1 MIHFA
6 SQEEYDVDLI
16 QGGPLYSLLV
26 KSKLAQPGISGIVL
40 RACGFIAV
48 TFVPLVILTL
58 SAGNDTSAHLN
69 SLLFQDIPD
78 FIRFIF
84 VGPLLLV
91 AEPIIQP
98 WLTHVVR
105 YFTKANLISDDEI
118 PKFNRQITLAVQAR
132 DSILVEIIMLA
143 LAFGSSIA
151 GWTPNPQLD
160 SGSWHQTNGQLTSA
174 GMWFQ
179 YVSMPLMRFLWLR
192 WLWRYTIWSSLLAR
206 IAALRLQLVPTHPDL
221 MAGLAFVSAGHSK
234 LGILA
239 FAASA
244 QLAAN
249 IAQQI
254 LFQGDKLGEFKF
266 AIFSDICGLVLIN
279 LLPLLVFTTKLAD
292 CKRIGLYEYGILA
305 KKYVDDFANRW
316 IYEKTEN
323 KHEFLGHAD
332 ISGLA
337 DLGQG
342 FSNVRNMQLVAF
354 DKNTVLAFAL
364 AAAMP
369 FTPLLLTIY
378 PFDQLVEQVVRH
390 VL

>member
-1 MIHFA
+1 MINFA
-6 SQEEYDVDLI
+6 PREEYDVDLI
-16 QGGPLYSLLV
+16 RGGPLYSFLV
-26 KSKLAQPGISGIVL
+26 KAKLARPGISGIIL
-40 RACGFIAV
+40 RISGFLLF
-48 TFVPLVILTL
+48 TFLPLVLLTL
-58 SAGNDTSAHLN
+58 YAGNHATANLN
-69 SLLFQDIPD
+69 ALLWQDIPD
-78 FIRFIF
+78 LVRFIF
-84 VGPLLLV
+84 IGPILIA
-91 AEPIIQP
+91 AELIVQP
-98 WLTHVVR
+98 WLTYVVR
-105 YFTKANLISDDEI
+105 YFIKANLIATDEL
-118 PKFNRQITLAVQAR
+118 PKFHRQLTLATQAR
-132 DSILVEIIMLA
+132 DSVLVEVVLLL

-151 GWTPNPQLD
+151 GWTPDPQLD
-160 SGSWHQTNGQLTSA
+160 SFSWHKANGQLTSA
-174 GMWFQ
+174 GLWFQ

-244 QLAAN
+244 QLSAN

-254 LFQGDKLGEFKF
+254 LFQGEKLGEFKF
-266 AIFSDICGLVLIN
+266 AIFSDVCGLILLN

-316 IYEKTEN
+316 IFDKPEN
-323 KHEFLGHAD
+323 NPELLGHAD

-342 FSNVRNMQLVAF
+342 FTNVRNMQLVAF

-369 FTPLLLTIY
+369 FAPLLLTIY